1 MFSKFKDLGSLILY
15 NILQFVMLLKYITKN
30 NSITVNILR
39 WFYLGKT
46 DNLMSSYLNL
56 SSIFNFFVLFSV
68 KFFFEFKIAVDILN
82 FSKWEHPYTRH
93 KFRF

>member
-1 MFSKFKDLGSLILY
+1 MFSTFKDLGSLILY

-46 DNLMSSYLNL
+46 HNLMSSYLNL

-68 KFFFEFKIAVDILN
+68 KFFFEFKIAVEILN
-82 FSKWEHPYTRH
+82 FSKWKHPYTRSQI
-93 KFRF
+93 